1 MRPEQ
6 SRPTS
11 TSAILNNW
19 EDDMITRR
27 VALAT
32 ALGFSLATS
41 AAFAQAPS
49 GKVTVVTSFSKD
61 VTDPIKKAFEKA
73 SPGVTLEVQNRNT
86 NAGVK
91 YLEETKANNQVDL
104 FWASAPDAFE
114 VLKGKQLLAQHR
126 TKAAGIPEKIG
137 SYPINDPQGYYFG
150 FAASGYGIMWNDRY
164 AKANKL
170 PEPKD
175 WQDLAKPAFFD
186 HVSIASPARSGTTH
200 LTIETILQGQGWD
213 KGWRTIKEMAGNF
226 NSITER
232 SFGVPEAVNSGQVG
246 VGIVIDFFAFSA
258 QASGFPVKF
267 VYPTVTTVVPANV
280 GIVANAPNKAAAE
293 AFVEFLLSP
302 AGQEVLLEPGIR
314 RLPVNPAVYAKAGAD
329 YPNPFTDPRFQ
340 KMIGFDVDKSET
352 RTAAVDTLFDQ
363 LISFQL
369 DALKGVTKVLH
380 AVDTALAKKPNPQAK
395 ALADEA
401 RSLIAAMPVS
411 EAQAASAEIKAAFTG
426 GKEKGARQA
435 ELESQ
440 WASFAR
446 DSYAKAKA
454 KADEALKAAK

>member
-1 MRPEQ
+1 
-6 SRPTS
+6 
-11 TSAILNNW
+11 
-19 EDDMITRR
+19 MITRR
-27 VALAT
+27 IALAA
-32 ALGFSLATS
+32 ALGLAF
-41 AAFAQAPS
+41 AVPAEAQAPS

-73 SPGVTLEVQNRNT
+73 APGVTLEVQNRNT

-91 YLEETKANNQVDL
+91 YLEETRANNQVDL

-114 VLKGKQLLAQHR
+114 VLKGKKLLTAYKP
-126 TKAAGIPEKIG
+126 KATGIPAKIG
-137 SYPINDPQGYYFG
+137 SYPINDPDGFYAG
-150 FAASGYGIMWNDRY
+150 FAASGYGIMWNERY
-164 AKANKL
+164 AKANRL

-175 WQDLAKPAFFD
+175 WQDLARPAFHD

-200 LTIETILQGQGWD
+200 LTVETILQGEGWD
-213 KGWRTIKEMAGNF
+213 KGWRTLKQMAGNF
-226 NSITER
+226 RAITER

-280 GIVANAPNKAAAE
+280 GIVANPPNKVAAE

-340 KMIGFDVDKSET
+340 KMIGFDVDRSEG
-352 RTAAVDTLFDQ
+352 RTAVVDTLFDQ

-369 DALKGVTKVLH
+369 DALKGVTKTLH
-380 AVDTALAKKPNPQAK
+380 EVDAALAKKPNAQAG

-401 RSLIAAMPVS
+401 RNLIAALPVT
-411 EAQAASAEIKAAFTG
+411 EAQASSPELRAAFTG

-435 ELESQ
+435 EVEAQ

-446 DSYAKAKA
+446 DNYAKAKA
-454 KADEALKAAK
+454 KAEEALKGAR

>member
-1 MRPEQ
+1 
-6 SRPTS
+6 
-11 TSAILNNW
+11 
-19 EDDMITRR
+19 MITRR
-27 VALAT
+27 IALAA
-32 ALGFSLATS
+32 ALGLAF
-41 AAFAQAPS
+41 AVPAEAQAPS

-73 SPGVTLEVQNRNT
+73 APGVTLEVQNRNT

-91 YLEETKANNQVDL
+91 YLEETRANNQVDL

-114 VLKGKQLLAQHR
+114 VLKGKKLLTAYKP
-126 TKAAGIPEKIG
+126 KATGIPAKIG
-137 SYPINDPQGYYFG
+137 SYPINDPDGFYAG
-150 FAASGYGIMWNDRY
+150 FAASGYGIMWNERY
-164 AKANKL
+164 AKANRL

-175 WQDLAKPAFFD
+175 WQDLARPAFHD

-200 LTIETILQGQGWD
+200 LTVETILQGEGWD
-213 KGWRTIKEMAGNF
+213 KGWRTLKQMAGNF
-226 NSITER
+226 RAITER

-280 GIVANAPNKAAAE
+280 GIVANPPNKAAAE

-340 KMIGFDVDKSET
+340 KMIGFDVDRSEG
-352 RTAAVDTLFDQ
+352 RTAVVDTLFDQ

-369 DALKGVTKVLH
+369 DALKGVTKTLH
-380 AVDTALAKKPNPQAK
+380 EVDAALAKKPNAQAR

-401 RSLIAAMPVS
+401 RNLIAALPVT
-411 EAQAASAEIKAAFTG
+411 EAQASSPELRAAFTG

-435 ELESQ
+435 EVEAQ

-446 DSYAKAKA
+446 DNYAKAKA
-454 KADEALKAAK
+454 KAEEALKGAR

>member
-1 MRPEQ
+1 
-6 SRPTS
+6 
-11 TSAILNNW
+11 
-19 EDDMITRR
+19 
-27 VALAT
+27 V
-32 ALGFSLATS
+32 
-41 AAFAQAPS
+41 
-49 GKVTVVTSFSKD
+49 
-61 VTDPIKKAFEKA
+61 
-73 SPGVTLEVQNRNT
+73 
-86 NAGVK
+86 
-91 YLEETKANNQVDL
+91 
-104 FWASAPDAFE
+104 
-114 VLKGKQLLAQHR
+114 
-126 TKAAGIPEKIG
+126 
-137 SYPINDPQGYYFG
+137 G

-164 AKANKL
+164 AKAKKL

-175 WQDLAKPAFFD
+175 WQDLAGAAFYD

-200 LTIETILQGQGWD
+200 LTIETILQGEGWD

-226 NSITER
+226 NTITDR

-280 GIVANAPNKAAAE
+280 GIVANGPNKAAAE

-302 AGQEVLLEPGIR
+302 TGQEVLLEPGIR

-340 KMIGFDVDKSET
+340 KMIGFDVDKSEA
-352 RTAAVDTLFDQ
+352 RTAVVDTLFDQ

-369 DALKGVTKVLH
+369 DALKGVTRTLH
-380 AVDTALAKKPNPQAK
+380 EADAALAKKPNPQAK
-395 ALADEA
+395 TLADEA
-401 RSLIAAMPVS
+401 RNLIAALPVT
-411 EAQAASAEIKAAFTG
+411 EAQAASPELRGAFTG

-435 ELESQ
+435 EVEAQ

-446 DSYAKAKA
+446 DNYGKAKA
-454 KADEALKAAK
+454 KAEEALKAAK

>member
-1 MRPEQ
+1 MF
-6 SRPTS
+6 
-11 TSAILNNW
+11 
-19 EDDMITRR
+19 TRR
-27 VALAT
+27 VALAV
-32 ALGFSLATS
+32 AFGVAAAS
-41 AAFAQAPS
+41 AASAQAPS

-73 SPGVTLEVQNRNT
+73 VPGVALEVQNRNT

-114 VLKGKQLLAQHR
+114 VLKGKQLLMQYKP
-126 TKAAGIPEKIG
+126 KAAGIPDKIG
-137 SYPINDPQGYYFG
+137 SYPVNDPQGYYFG
-150 FAASGYGIMWNDRY
+150 FAASGYGIMWNERY

-175 WQDLAKPAFFD
+175 WQDLAKPAFYD

-200 LTIETILQGQGWD
+200 LTIETILQGEGWD
-213 KGWRTIKEMAGNF
+213 KGWGTIKEMAGNF
-226 NSITER
+226 NAITER

-293 AFVEFLLSP
+293 AFVEFLLS
-302 AGQEVLLEPGIR
+302 ATGQEVLLEPGIR
-314 RLPVNPAVYAKAGAD
+314 RLPINPAVYAKAGAD

-340 KMIGFDVDKSET
+340 KMIGFDVDKSEA
-352 RTAAVDTLFDQ
+352 RTASVDTLFDQ

-369 DALKGVTKVLH
+369 DNLKGVTKVLH
-380 AVDTALAKKPNPQAK
+380 EVDAALAKKPNAQAR

-401 RSLIAAMPVS
+401 RNLIAAMPVT
-411 EAQAASAEIKAAFTG
+411 ETQASSAEIKGAFTG

-435 ELESQ
+435 QLESQ

-446 DSYAKAKA
+446 DNYAKAKA
-454 KADEALKAAK
+454 KAEEALKAAK

>member
-1 MRPEQ
+1 
-6 SRPTS
+6 
-11 TSAILNNW
+11 
-19 EDDMITRR
+19 MITRR
-27 VALAT
+27 IALAT
-32 ALGFSLATS
+32 AVSFSLAAS
-41 AAFAQAPS
+41 VAFAQAPS

-73 SPGVTLEVQNRNT
+73 TPGVTLEVQNRNT

-114 VLKGKQLLAQHR
+114 VLKGKQLLMQYKP
-126 TKAAGIPEKIG
+126 KATGIPDKIG
-137 SYPINDPQGYYFG
+137 SYPVNDPQGYYFG
-150 FAASGYGIMWNDRY
+150 FAASGYGIMWNERY

-175 WQDLAKPAFFD
+175 WQDLARANFYD

-200 LTIETILQGQGWD
+200 LTIETILQGEGWD

-226 NSITER
+226 NAITER

-246 VGIVIDFFAFSA
+246 VGVVIDFFAFSA

-280 GIVANAPNKAAAE
+280 GVVANAPNKAAAE

-302 AGQEVLLEPGIR
+302 TGQEVLLEPGIR
-314 RLPVNPAVYAKAGAD
+314 RLPINPAVYAKAGAD

-340 KMIGFDVDKSET
+340 KMIGFDVDKSEA

-369 DALKGVTKVLH
+369 DALKGVTKALH
-380 AVDTALAKKPNPQAK
+380 EVDAALARKPNPQGK

-401 RSLIAAMPVS
+401 RNLVAAMPVS
-411 EAQAASAEIKAAFTG
+411 ETQASSAEVKAAFTG

-446 DSYAKAKA
+446 DNYAKARA
-454 KADEALKAAK
+454 KADEALKAAR